1 MNVNDLTGLNDCGCC
16 EGLTGETPLGIDN
29 RPGLSAIAYRV
40 GTQSRFKAS
49 MLARLSDSDLGALKA
64 LMTREDDDF
73 SIALLD
79 AWASVADVLTFYQER
94 IANEN
99 YLRTATERN
108 SVLQLARLI
117 GYKLRPGVAASV
129 YLAFTLEDAQGAP
142 KRATIPIGTKLQSVP
157 GPGEQPQTFETI
169 EQIDA
174 RAEWN
179 AIKPRLTKPQPIST
193 GMDSILLKGT
203 ATKLAKGD
211 ALLIIAPGA
220 SSSVDKKLR
229 RVETIQEDHAKQQT
243 TANLVSLPSG
253 WKFAALTPASFIV
266 GKFLQ
271 GQVSLSNTTVQ
282 EQVLN
287 QSWNTSDLDVFA
299 RAKGFSIDQLY
310 QVIGSS
316 YKISALPPNTA
327 IFAMRKRAALFGYNA
342 PPWKAMA
349 DSVKA
354 GYLAQGLYAEYFD
367 NVDLTSRRVTRIDP
381 QLNFN
386 WGSGSPDPAIPPDAF
401 SARWTGLVKPP
412 AAGAF
417 TFYTHSDDGVRL
429 WVDDRPI
436 IDNWTDHGETED
448 NGTIQLEGGRLY
460 SIRLEYYERAG
471 SAVIKLFW
479 SGPSQPKEI
488 IPSNRLYLTDPG
500 EWPLPN
506 FNTATTLYLDQV
518 YKSVKPG
525 DWVVLQRPNKAD
537 MIAQV
542 KNVQE
547 TAAAYFAISGQVT
560 AISFDAGDP
569 GLDMTLETMD
579 ELRQTCVYIIPEE
592 LPTDDLPDTT
602 NVQASPIQLDGPVQ
616 GLTPG
621 QVIMVSGTRADA
633 DGVTDAESA
642 VISEVML
649 DGGYTT
655 LKLVNDLL
663 YPYLRD
669 TVSINGNVALATNGE
684 TKTEVLGG
692 GDASQAYQQF
702 TLKQPP
708 LTYIGAATPSGAEST
723 LKIYVNDVQWHEQ
736 SALYGA
742 GARDRIFVTQLSDD
756 GKTTV
761 EFGDGQSGARLP
773 TGRENIQAAY
783 RQGIGTGGNVK
794 AGQLSLLMA
803 APLGVKSVTNPQQAS
818 GGADSEKLDDART
831 NAPITVL
838 TLDRVVSLTDY
849 EDFARAF
856 AGIAKALATWTWD
869 GQTRGVFL
877 TVAGPTGA
885 DIPDG
890 SETITNLIAAMQD
903 AGDPHVPLRVQTYVP
918 AFFRLSA
925 LVNINPDYQQDKVMG
940 ALTNAL
946 RAAFSFDARGFGQGV
961 ALSQVVAVMQAFLG
975 VYAVDVTKLYRVGDA
990 PGLNTR
996 LVAAMPQAGAEGQV
1010 QPAELLMLDPG
1021 PIDLGMMS

>member
-1 MNVNDLTGLNDCGCC
+1 M
-16 EGLTGETPLGIDN
+16 
-29 RPGLSAIAYRV
+29 
-40 GTQSRFKAS
+40 
-49 MLARLSDSDLGALKA
+49 
-64 LMTREDDDF
+64 
-73 SIALLD
+73 
-79 AWASVADVLTFYQER
+79 
-94 IANEN
+94 
-99 YLRTATERN
+99 
-108 SVLQLARLI
+108 I

-142 KRATIPIGTKLQSVP
+142 KRATIPIGTKVQSVP

-169 EQIDA
+169 EQTDA

-193 GMDSILLKGT
+193 GMHSILLKGT

-211 ALLIIAPGA
+211 ALLIIAPDA

-243 TANLVSLPSG
+243 TANLVSLPLGSIL
-253 WKFAALTPASFIV
+253 AAVTPASFIV

-271 GQVSLSNTTVQ
+271 GQVSLNNTTVQ

-327 IFAMRKRAALFGYNA
+327 IFAMRKRASLFGYNA

-367 NVDLTSRRVTRIDP
+367 NVDLTSRGVTRIDP

-412 AAGAF
+412 ATGAF

-506 FNTATTLYLDQV
+506 FNTATTLYLDQA
-518 YKSVKPG
+518 YKSIKPG

-592 LPTDDLPDTT
+592 LPTDDLTDST

-621 QVIMVSGTRADA
+621 QVIMVSGARADA
-633 DGVTDAESA
+633 DGVTDVESA

-708 LTYIGAATPSGAEST
+708 LTYIVATTPSGAEST

-756 GKTTV
+756 DKTTV

-773 TGRENIQAAY
+773 TGCENIKATY

-803 APLGVKSVTNPQQAS
+803 APLGVKSVTNPQPAS

-831 NAPITVL
+831 NAPINVL

-877 TVAGPTGA
+877 TVAGPNGA

-890 SETITNLIAAMQD
+890 SETMTNLIAAMQD

-925 LVNINPDYQQDKVMG
+925 LVSINPDYQQDKVIAAVTG
-940 ALTNAL
+940 ALRT
-946 RAAFSFDARGFGQGV
+946 AFSFDLREFGQGV
-961 ALSQVVAVMQAFLG
+961 ALSEVMAIMQGVLG
-975 VYAVDVTKLYRVGDA
+975 VYAVDTTKLYRVGDA
-990 PGLNTR
+990 PGLNAR
-996 LVAAMPQAGAEGQV
+996 LVAAMPQSGAEGQV

>member
-1 MNVNDLTGLNDCGCC
+1 MDTNDLTKLNDCGCC
-16 EGLTGETPLGIDN
+16 EGLTCETPLGIDN
-29 RPGLSAIAYRV
+29 RPGLSAIGYRV
-40 GTQSRFKAS
+40 GTHSRFKAS
-49 MLARLSDSDLGALKA
+49 MLARLSDSDLSALKA
-64 LMTREDDDF
+64 LTTRKDDDF

-79 AWASVADVLTFYQER
+79 AFASVADVLTFYQER

-108 SVLQLARLI
+108 SILQVARLI

-129 YLAFTLEDAQGAP
+129 YLAFTLEDAPGAP
-142 KRATIPIGTKLQSVP
+142 RRATLPIGAKVQSVP

-179 AIKPRLTKPQPIST
+179 AMKPRLTKPQLIST

-211 ALLIIAPGA
+211 ALLIIAPD
-220 SSSVDKKLR
+220 SSGTVDKKLR
-229 RVETIQEDHAKQQT
+229 RVETVQEDHVKQQT
-243 TANLVSLPSG
+243 AVTLVPLPRFVFVPFG
-253 WKFAALTPASFIV
+253 GGALMAGQFASTTLAFN
-266 GKFLQ
+266 
-271 GQVSLSNTTVQ
+271 NTTIQ
-282 EQVLN
+282 DQVLN
-287 QSWNTSDLDVFA
+287 QSWNTSDLDAFA
-299 RAKGFSIDQLY
+299 RVQGFSIDQMY
-310 QVIGSS
+310 QVIASRYS
-316 YKISALPPNTA
+316 ISPPPPNTA

-342 PPWKAMA
+342 PPWQAMA

-381 QLNFN
+381 QLNFD

-412 AAGAF
+412 ATGAF
-417 TFYTHSDDGVRL
+417 TFYTRSDDGVRL
-429 WVDDRPI
+429 WVDDQLI
-436 IDNWTDHGETED
+436 IDHWTDHGETED

-506 FNTATTLYLDQV
+506 FNTAITLYLDQV
-518 YKSVKPG
+518 YKSIKPG
-525 DWVVLQRPNKAD
+525 DWVVVQRPNKAD
-537 MIAQV
+537 VIAQV

-547 TAAAYFAISGQVT
+547 TAAAYFAISGQMT
-560 AISFDAGDP
+560 AISFDANDP
-569 GLDMTLETMD
+569 SLDMTLETMD

-592 LPTDDLPDTT
+592 LPADDLPDTID
-602 NVQASPIQLDGPVQ
+602 VQASPIQLDGPVPW
-616 GLTPG
+616 LTSG
-621 QVIMVSGTRADA
+621 QTILISGTRADA
-633 DGVTDAESA
+633 DGVTNAESA
-642 VISEVML
+642 VISEVTL

-655 LKLVNDLL
+655 LQLTNDLSH
-663 YPYLRD
+663 PYVRD
-669 TVSINGNVALATNGE
+669 TVSINGNAALATNGE

-702 TLKQPP
+702 VLKQSP
-708 LTYIGAATPSGAEST
+708 LTYTSAPTASGAEST
-723 LKIYVNDVQWHEQ
+723 LKVYVNEVQWHEQ
-736 SALYGA
+736 PALYGA
-742 GARDRIFVTQLSDD
+742 GARDRIFATQLSDD

-773 TGRENIQAAY
+773 TGRENIKATY
-783 RQGIGTGGNVK
+783 RQGIGTGGDVK

-803 APLGVKSVTNPQQAS
+803 APLGVKSVTNPQPAS

-869 GQTRGVFL
+869 GQTRGVFV
-877 TVAGPTGA
+877 TVAGPNGA
-885 DIPDG
+885 EIPDG
-890 SETITNLIAAMQD
+890 SKTLTNLVAAMQS
-903 AGDPHVPLRVQTYVP
+903 AGDPHVPLRVQTYRS

-961 ALSQVVAVMQAFLG
+961 ALSQVVAGMQAVPG
-975 VYAVDVTKLYRVGDA
+975 VDAVDVTKLYRVGDA
-990 PGLNTR
+990 AEWNAR
-996 LVAAMPQAGAEGQV
+996 LPAAMPQAGAEGTV
-1010 QPAELLMLDPG
+1010 QAAELLILDPG
-1021 PIDLGMMS
+1021 PTDLGVMS